1 MKSRHLVAVLLG
13 ILSSS
18 PFAADGGTTELGGK
32 VAAQPNLILQVGHI
46 EEIVGKPSVS
56 RDGTLAVSM
65 DLGRTVIV
73 WDVATGRQLRRLLP
87 GEKGE
92 GNLFLGA
99 GGGKGSTRVWDFWFA
114 QAAFSPD
121 GRTVAATAQ
130 QGATLWDV
138 RTGRKLREFKAG
150 STSVWH
156 IQGVAFSPDGKRLV
170 LPKSVGSGFVVLDV
184 DNGNEIYEVG
194 SVFASLSGRSPFQV
208 IAWSPDGR
216 YIAGA
221 TTLDCPRELQRHV
234 GGKFVAPCVIRVYD
248 AADGSELKAIESVH
262 MHNRYFAFSP
272 DGKWLAAMGPLGI
285 HVYETGSW
293 TEKKV
298 VSAPAAGL
306 TPVDSL
312 SFSPD
317 GKWLVEA
324 GRTLKRWDAA
334 NDWARLPDVDLP
346 FPISNYAWMND
357 GKAILAFGK
366 KGVPRIVSLLASTPA
381 SPESGRADIV
391 SGMGAAVA
399 LDRDGGRLAVV
410 AGEGGAAHID
420 VWDLK
425 AGAPSRRMSTDGA
438 EKKYFHGESRLLFTP
453 DGSRLVFTGA
463 KGIEVWDTQTATKKI
478 TLPGSKN
485 VSLAGDGRLLAAG
498 AGVDGL
504 LLYDIQSGTR
514 VAALK
519 GPVSGGG
526 VADIGPV
533 AVSPDGRWVAGHQN
547 GKGGTVRIWNVQ
559 SGQEASARPS
569 FGGSSLLQFDQ
580 KGRLYYQGDYSG
592 GRPLAVWDPERGE
605 GLDPPAKVGEVIS
618 RWSYGNGRFALC
630 CVGET
635 RIMDTES
642 GKLWSLR
649 DSRFIGGK
657 VDDIALFPD
666 GRHIALAGSD
676 GTVRILTQDSGE
688 LLITLLAISGSNDW
702 LAFTPDGLFDG
713 TPGGWDAL
721 LWRFSDELYDVAPG
735 EAFFNEFYRPGLLA
749 EIMGGS
755 RPTAP
760 RSLAQV
766 DRRQPKVSVQVTG
779 GSERLAKVRI
789 DVREAPPGGGRNSG
803 SGVKDVRLFR
813 NGSLV
818 KYWKGEVGAGG
829 TALEASVPIVA
840 GENRFTAYAFN
851 RDNIKSSDARATL
864 TGADSLKRPATA
876 WVLAFGINRYANP
889 AFNLSYSVADAQAFS
904 DQLKTNQAALGLY
917 QNINVVAVKDQEA
930 TKANLLAA
938 LRRLAGTDSGPLPKG
953 APKTF
958 AELKPAQPED
968 AVFIF
973 FAGHGMAD
981 GPRFYL
987 LPHDLGYAGGAGSI
1001 DATAKAAIL
1010 RNAVSDLELEA
1021 ALETLDAGRLVLTI
1035 DACNSGQ
1042 ALEAEERRRGPMNSK
1057 GLAQLAY
1064 EKGMYV
1070 ITAAQS
1076 HQAALEFEQLGHGL
1090 LTYALI
1096 KEGLGKS
1103 QADKQPQDGRID
1115 VREWLDY
1122 ASTRV
1127 PQLQLD
1133 AMQDLEKRGRK
1144 VAVVRGEETEADP
1157 LKRSLQQPRIFY
1169 RREPER
1175 TPFVVG
1181 GR

>member
-1 MKSRHLVAVLLG
+1 MCAVAPALASEG
-13 ILSSS
+13 
-18 PFAADGGTTELGGK
+18 DDKKGGTNPLTG
-32 VAAQPNLILQVGHI
+32 QPNLILQVGHV
-46 EEIVGKPSVS
+46 EEIVGRPSLS
-56 RDGTLAVSM
+56 PDGRLAVTM
-65 DLGRTVIV
+65 DQGRTVIV

-87 GEKGE
+87 GEEGE
-92 GNLFLGA
+92 GNLFLGSRS
-99 GGGKGSTRVWDFWFA
+99 GKGSTRVMDAWHI
-114 QAAFSPD
+114 QAAFSPN
-121 GRTVAATAQ
+121 GRIVAATAE

-138 RTGRKLREFKAG
+138 GTGRTLRELKAG

-170 LPKSVGSGFVVLDV
+170 VPKSVGSGFVVLDV
-184 DNGNEIYEVG
+184 DSGSEIYEVG
-194 SVFASLSGRSPFQV
+194 SVFATLSGRSPFQV

-234 GGKFVAPCVIRVYD
+234 AGKFVAPCAIRVYD
-248 AADGSELKAIESVH
+248 AAEGTELKVVESVH
-262 MHNRYFAFSP
+262 MHNRNFAFSP
-272 DGKWLAAMGPLGI
+272 DGKWLAAMGPSGI
-285 HVYETGSW
+285 HLHETGSW

-298 VSAPAAGL
+298 LSAPTAAL
-306 TPVDSL
+306 APAETL

-317 GKWLVEA
+317 GKWLA
-324 GRTLKRWDAA
+324 AGGRTLKRWDTA

-346 FPISNYAWMND
+346 FPTFNYAWMKD
-357 GKAILAFGK
+357 GEAILAFGK
-366 KGVPRIVSLLASTPA
+366 KGVPQVVSLQPSSSASRDA
-381 SPESGRADIV
+381 GRPDIV
-391 SGMGAAVA
+391 SGMGTAVA
-399 LDRDGGRLAVV
+399 VDRDGRRLAVA

-425 AGAPSRRMSTDGA
+425 AGAPSRRMPTEG
-438 EKKYFHGESRLLFTP
+438 EGKKFFRQRNRLLFVP
-453 DGSRLVFTGA
+453 DGSQLVFTGA
-463 KGIEVWDTQTATKKI
+463 KGIEIWDTQTATKKF
-478 TLPGSKN
+478 TLPGKTD

-514 VAALK
+514 IAALK
-519 GPVSGGG
+519 GPIADGGK
-526 VADIGPV
+526 ADIGPV
-533 AVSPDGRWVAGHQN
+533 AISPDGRWVAGHQN

-569 FGGSSLLQFDQ
+569 FGGSSLLHFDH

-592 GRPLAVWDPERGE
+592 GPPLSVWDPERGA
-605 GLDPPAKVGEVIS
+605 GLDPPAKVAALPW
-618 RWSYGNGRFALC
+618 RWAYENGRFALC
-630 CVGET
+630 CVGDT
-635 RIMDTES
+635 RIMNTEN
-642 GKLWSLR
+642 GKLWPLR
-649 DSRFIGGK
+649 DSRFIGGA

-676 GTVRILTQDSGE
+676 GTVRILTQDTGE
-688 LLITLLAISGSNDW
+688 LLITLLSISGSDDW

-749 EIMGGS
+749 EIMAGG
-755 RPTAP
+755 RPKPP
-760 RSLAQV
+760 RSLAEV
-766 DRRQPKVSVQVTG
+766 DRRQPKISLQVTG

-789 DVREAPPGGGRNSG
+789 DVREAPPGGGRSSG

-829 TALEASVPIVA
+829 TALETAIPIVA

-851 RDNIKSSDARATL
+851 RDNIKSGDARAQV
-864 TGADSLKRPATA
+864 TGAETLKRPATA

-889 AFNLSYSVADAQAFS
+889 AFNLGFSVADAHAYAEQIKAGQS
-904 DQLKTNQAALGLY
+904 ALGRY
-917 QNINVVAVKDQEA
+917 QKINLVTLKDQEA

-938 LRRLAGTDSGPLPKG
+938 IRRLAGTERGPLPKG
-953 APKTF
+953 APKAL
-958 AELKPAQPED
+958 AELVPAQPED

-973 FAGHGMAD
+973 FAGHGMAEE
-981 GPRFYL
+981 PRFYL
-987 LPHDLGYAGGAGSI
+987 IPHDMVFTGKMEQI
-1001 DATAKAAIL
+1001 DTAKATILKHAI
-1010 RNAVSDLELEA
+1010 SDLELED
-1021 ALETLDAGRLVLTI
+1021 ALEALDAERLVLTI
-1035 DACNSGQ
+1035 DACHSGQ
-1042 ALEAEERRRGPMNSK
+1042 ALEATEKRRGPMNSK

-1076 HQAALEFEQLGHGL
+1076 HQAALEFDQLGHGL

-1096 KEGLGKS
+1096 KEGLGKNL
-1103 QADKQPQDGRID
+1103 ADKQPQDGRID

-1144 VAVVRGEETEADP
+1144 VAVVRGEETEADV

-1175 TPFVVG
+1175 TLFVVG
-1181 GR
+1181 GK